1 MHGGCGG
8 LEAGLR
14 LSRRAKGRIVNGMA
28 TKVLVVD
35 DEAKLVKLVCAYLE
49 QAGYRVAAAYDG
61 PQALIQFERESPDLI
76 VLDLMLPGIDGL
88 EVAKRVRQRSNVPII
103 MLTARTEETD
113 RVVGLELGA
122 DDYVVKPFSPR
133 ELVARVRAV
142 LRRGSAAPVARCLEF
157 GRLVIDLAGHEAR
170 LDGRALELTPSEYEL
185 LRAMAEQPGR
195 AFTRRQLMDA
205 IGETGYATVDRAV
218 DTHVKNLRRKLEDDP
233 SQPRF
238 LLTVRGV
245 GYKFQAPE
253 G

>member
-1 MHGGCGG
+1 MP
-8 LEAGLR
+8 
-14 LSRRAKGRIVNGMA
+14 

-35 DEAKLVKLVCAYLE
+35 DEAKLVKLVGAYLE
-49 QAGYRVAAAYDG
+49 QAGYRVVAAYDG
-61 PQALIQFERESPDLI
+61 PQALQQVERESPDLI
-76 VLDLMLPGIDGL
+76 VLDLMLPGVDGL
-88 EVAKRVRQRSNVPII
+88 EVAKRVRAKSGVPLI
-103 MLTARTEETD
+103 MLTARTEEAD

-142 LRRGSAAPVARCLEF
+142 LRRGSTQQPARRLDFGPLE
-157 GRLVIDLAGHEAR
+157 IDLAGHEVR
-170 LDGRALELTPSEYEL
+170 LSGRALELTPSEFAL

-205 IGETGYATVDRAV
+205 IGAAGYATVERAV

-233 SQPRF
+233 HSPRY
-238 LLTVRGV
+238 LHTVRGV
-245 GYKFQAPE
+245 GYKFQPPE